1 MVHLLYCIVSHRSR
15 NRCLAD
21 GVTTHDGAIQC
32 VRYHGH
38 WREDRLDVDQC
49 KTEYRVMKLALYL
62 VVTHTYFNIRGIP
75 TVVTTT
81 TSISSIAAYLSILLF
96 STPILARLSHA

>member
-1 MVHLLYCIVSHRSR
+1 MVHLLYCVVSHRYR
-15 NRCLAD
+15 RRCLAGD
-21 GVTTHDGAIQC
+21 ITTHDRAMQC

-38 WREDRLDVDQC
+38 WREHRLDVDQC

-75 TVVTTT
+75 AVVTTT

-96 STPILARLSHA
+96 STPILVRRRHA